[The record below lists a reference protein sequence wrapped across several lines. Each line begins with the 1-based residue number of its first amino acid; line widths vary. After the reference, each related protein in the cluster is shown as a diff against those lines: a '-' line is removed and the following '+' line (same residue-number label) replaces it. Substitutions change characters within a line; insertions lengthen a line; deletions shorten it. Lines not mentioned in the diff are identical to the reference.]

1 MLNRVGRP
9 VSEEFK
15 QWCQVLFGW
24 LRHKGGLSTDLL
36 EDQTPGTSAQME
48 RDEDAVYRELSG
60 VKIQTQIPAYDT
72 AAVTDDYRRL
82 YFPEDALNLEPM
94 VRSLREDA
102 ARHSSAIGADERLCV
117 EIMRF
122 TTASMALGAP
132 AGLECASATLANA
145 LASCGNY
152 AMVMCEIAR
161 VAGLPARYLGFFGV
175 PSTGS
180 HALVEVHFGGG
191 WHLFD
196 PTFGVFFYSGA
207 KWDGTGRVLSASDI
221 ITSDQRPT
229 MMQVVERPWDVII
242 NSNEVSR
249 SNRCLIRRHLTS

>member
-1 MLNRVGRP
+1 MLNRVRRP
-9 VSEEFK
+9 VSEDFR
-15 QWCQVLFGW
+15 QWCQVFFGW
-24 LRHKGGLSTDLL
+24 LRRSALDAQCPRPVRSALRLQGSDLRVDRRTAL
-36 EDQTPGTSAQME
+36 PYFRM
-48 RDEDAVYRELSG
+48 
-60 VKIQTQIPAYDT
+60 QTQIAAYDT

-82 YFPEDALNLEPM
+82 YFPEDAPNLEPI
-94 VRSLREDA
+94 VHSLREDA

-145 LASCGNY
+145 LASCGGY
-152 AMVMCEIAR
+152 AMVMCEIVR
-161 VAGLPARYLGFFGV
+161 VAGLPSRYLGLFGI

-207 KWDGTGRVLSASDI
+207 KWDGTDACCPRRISSRAASA
-221 ITSDQRPT
+221 
-229 MMQVVERPWDVII
+229 
-242 NSNEVSR
+242 
-249 SNRCLIRRHLTS
+249 RR